1 MFSSRRR
8 LEGKV
13 ALVTG
18 VSSGIGAELMRELA
32 RRGAA
37 VAGCARR
44 EDRLQALRAEL
55 EGLGAE
61 VLLVPADVT
70 SDDDVS
76 SLVAQVLGRFGRVDY
91 VVANAGFG
99 VGHPF
104 EQLTLEDYRRQLETN
119 LFGVLRT
126 AAAVL
131 PPLKASRGVLAVM
144 GSVAGEVPVPGSSA
158 YALSKAAVHA
168 FAKSVGPELARH
180 GVAVTLLAPGFVDSE
195 IRKVDN
201 DGRYRPEWRDPVP
214 AWLSRPTDRVVRRMV
229 SAMVARRRL
238 VVLTGHGRLLVLAQR
253 LAPGLMAL
261 ALRRLAVQRDRS
273 ER

>member
-1 MFSSRRR
+1 MFRRARR
-8 LEGKV
+8 LEGSV

-18 VSSGIGAELMRELA
+18 VSSGIGAELLREFA
-32 RRGAA
+32 RRGAF

-44 EDRLQALRAEL
+44 EDRLALLRSEL
-55 EGLGAE
+55 EDRG
-61 VLLVPADVT
+61 VDPLLVRADVT
-70 SDDDVS
+70 SDDDMAA
-76 SLVAQVLGRFGRVDY
+76 LVAAVMERFGRIDW

-104 EQLTLEDYRRQLETN
+104 ERLTIDDYRRQLETN

-131 PPLKASRGVLAVM
+131 APLKASRGVLAVM
-144 GSVAGEVPVPGSSA
+144 GSVAGDVPVPGSSA

-168 FAKSVGPELARH
+168 FARSVGPELVAH
-180 GVAVTLLAPGFVDSE
+180 GIAVTLLAPGFIDSE

-201 DGRYRPEWRDPVP
+201 SGEYRADWRDPIP
-214 AWLSRPTDRVVRRMV
+214 PWLSLRTDVAARRMV
-229 SAMVARRRL
+229 SAIVARRRQL
-238 VVLTGHGRLLVLAQR
+238 VLTGHGRLLVAAQR

-261 ALRRLAVQRDRS
+261 ALRWAARRRG
-273 ER
+273 